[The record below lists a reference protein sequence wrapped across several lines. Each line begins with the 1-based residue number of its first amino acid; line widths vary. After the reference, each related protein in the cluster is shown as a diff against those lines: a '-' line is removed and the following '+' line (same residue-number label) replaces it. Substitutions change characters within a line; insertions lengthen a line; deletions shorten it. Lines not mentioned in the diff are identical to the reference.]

1 MARPGASG
9 GSKSPRTQL
18 LLGGIITIGIL
29 LIYWQFIYSPLKE
42 EHQRQEQTHH
52 RLEKDNKD
60 LKDQARVQSLMI
72 KCKPEL
78 DALNRQNELML
89 PADAEPVAFLKVLTN
104 LAGTAGLEQGPTKE
118 MHEAEVTAAPE
129 PPAAAAAAAARSKA
143 SQAGGAEDKH
153 CWESIPGLK
162 AAGQN
167 KATFIRV
174 PFEIE
179 LRGTFYQLVRYFWML
194 YQNAQTGRIITIE
207 NLALTN
213 PASGPDGMLV
223 TAKFVAVG
231 FREVAPD
238 SGPPGAGGRGAAAGG
253 RGAAAGGKGPPR
265 GHAPTAAGA
274 GAPSVPGTS
283 TGSGGGAGPATGG
296 GGGKAPAGKTPAGAS
311 PAPGRTTPATPPAKK
326 PAAAAPRAP

>member
-1 MARPGASG
+1 MA
-9 GSKSPRTQL
+9 GSVGSSSNKLRTQL
-18 LLGGIITIGIL
+18 FLGGIITVGVL

-42 EHQRQEQTHH
+42 ERQRQEQTHH

-104 LAGTAGLEQGPTKE
+104 LAGTAGLSQGPTKE
-118 MHEAEVTAAPE
+118 MREAEVTATPE
-129 PPAAAAAAAARSKA
+129 PPGAAAARAK
-143 SQAGGAEDKH
+143 AGGKADAAEEKH

-162 AAGQN
+162 PAGQN

-179 LRGTFYQLVRYFWML
+179 LRGTFYQLVHYFWML

-207 NLALTN
+207 NLSLTN
-213 PASGPDGMLV
+213 PASGPDGMLI

-231 FREVAPD
+231 FREAAPPE
-238 SGPPGAGGRGAAAGG
+238 SGPPGAKGKGAAAG
-253 RGAAAGGKGPPR
+253 AK
-265 GHAPTAAGA
+265 
-274 GAPSVPGTS
+274 APSVRGTS
-283 TGSGGGAGPATGG
+283 TGSGGGKGPGTGG
-296 GGGKAPAGKTPAGAS
+296 GGGSAPTGKKPAGAS
-311 PAPGRTTPATPPAKK
+311 PAPGGTTPATPPKK